1 MKSFGYRKIAALAL
15 TGSMLLSLS
24 ACGKTEETTTSST
37 TTQVTIATITTPST
51 TQTTIPVYEGPLET
65 ADTTETS
72 WTETP
77 LQNGSLTLYSTVSA
91 GNFLRVRK
99 GPSVDYDIVGTL
111 TRGQSVVV
119 VASTANDWYKTED
132 GYYISGQYL
141 KTTMP
146 Q

>member
-1 MKSFGYRKIAALAL
+1 MKSLYSRRIVALAL
-15 TGSMLLSLS
+15 AGAMMISLA
-24 ACGKTEETTTSST
+24 ACNKPEETTASTT
-37 TTQVTIATITTPST
+37 TTQVTIATITTPT
-51 TQTTIPVYEGPLET
+51 TTETTLPVYEGPLET